1 MVDKPDGD
9 PAAFVDQ
16 SAAVL
21 GITLDPAV
29 RDGVVTNFKLF
40 IGLVTAIEGFE
51 EPSTPEPPAVF
62 RP

>member
-1 MVDKPDGD
+1 MVDNYNGD
-9 PAAFVDQ
+9 DAAFVEH

-29 RDGVVTNFKLF
+29 RDAVITNFKLF
-40 IGLVTAIEGFE
+40 IGLAIAIEGFE
-51 EPSTPEPPAVF
+51 EPETPEPPTVF